1 MTAPSNNLILIVED
15 ELEIAEVL
23 EAYLRREG
31 WRTERALDGQRALD
45 LYRATKPDLILL
57 DIQMPILDGL
67 EVLRRVR
74 SDGTTPVIMLTARA
88 EDIDKLIGLELGADD
103 YVVKPFSPRE
113 VVARVKA
120 VLRRV
125 NPQTTNVLRVG
136 SLELDT
142 QSVIVKIHGTRLEIT
157 PTEYRLLE
165 TLARSPARAFSRT
178 ELLEAALP
186 ESDALE
192 RVVDAHLKNLR
203 RKLDDAGARDLLET
217 VRGIGYRLW
226 GGV

>member
-1 MTAPSNNLILIVED
+1 MTPSNNLILIVED

-103 YVVKPFSPRE
+103 YVRSW
-113 VVARVKA
+113 
-120 VLRRV
+120 
-125 NPQTTNVLRVG
+125 QG
-136 SLELDT
+136 S
-142 QSVIVKIHGTRLEIT
+142 K
-157 PTEYRLLE
+157 
-165 TLARSPARAFSRT
+165 RSCGGSI
-178 ELLEAALP
+178 
-186 ESDALE
+186 
-192 RVVDAHLKNLR
+192 
-203 RKLDDAGARDLLET
+203 RKLPMSYGL
-217 VRGIGYRLW
+217 VRSSWTRKR
-226 GGV
+226 